1 VLLALGWRTG
11 VHHEDWVNVEWM
23 FTVQGSQ
30 NVPAISLATS
40 GWAPS
45 TNLSKIKIEVGKTEM
60 LSRYLLYL
68 LQPKI
73 NQPFSKYMYS
83 EYFVNVIELI
93 VILSIY
99 FQTKVSCTSDMLV
112 L

>member
-1 VLLALGWRTG
+1 
-11 VHHEDWVNVEWM
+11 M
-23 FTVQGSQ
+23 
-30 NVPAISLATS
+30 
-40 GWAPS
+40 
-45 TNLSKIKIEVGKTEM
+45 K
-60 LSRYLLYL
+60 YL

-73 NQPFSKYMYS
+73 NQPFRKYMYS